1 MRSRLFV
8 ACIAMVVASFSPA
21 GSQEPAPRAERY
33 SDGLVAGD
41 YVRVGAG
48 IVSPVSPQGSL
59 RDWDRGKTFSLMW
72 ENWQAGSGGIGRV
85 GFGIG
90 VNYGMLPLDEQQFIS
105 EFVDPLQRIPATSA
119 TASDAS
125 VLQIQT
131 SVRIRIPSRFIMPSV
146 SLAFGYINFHPG
158 TIHYTTASGPG
169 TTSQQRRYGGDL
181 TIGGGLDKTI
191 VARLGV
197 YGEALYT
204 YGFTSLGQGIATPSG
219 TCPANGC
226 DPLKNTK
233 LGTIR
238 GGLRVRV
245 GR

>member
-1 MRSRLFV
+1 MRSRV
-8 ACIAMVVASFSPA
+8 SAACIALISAAVSTIAA
-21 GSQEPAPRAERY
+21 QEPASRAERY

-41 YVRVGAG
+41 YVRFSGG
-48 IVSPVSPQGSL
+48 IVSPANPQGSL
-59 RDWDRGKTFSLMW
+59 RDWDSGKSFNLTW

-90 VNYGMLPLDEQQFIS
+90 VNYGMLPLNEQQFVS
-105 EFVDPLQRIPATSA
+105 EFVDPLQRVPATSA

-131 SVRIRIPSRFIMPSV
+131 NVRVRIPSRFIMPSV

-158 TIHYTTASGPG
+158 TIHYTTAAGPG
-169 TTSQQRRYGGDL
+169 TTNQQRRYGGDITL
-181 TIGGGLDKTI
+181 GGGLDKTI
-191 VARLGV
+191 VDRLAL

-204 YGFTSLGQGIATPSG
+204 YGFTSLGQGIATPNG
-219 TCPANGC
+219 ACPSNGC
-226 DPLKNTK
+226 DPLKNTT

-238 GGLRVRV
+238 GGVRVRV